1 MQNFFGEILD
11 FSPPFQ
17 IYKCYTLRKNIC
29 VKEDIPMYSRWNG
42 KLEILMNGGQNMNL
56 KKRGLALLMCICM
69 IMTLLPVAAFAD
81 DAAVVYGQ
89 YTDDV

>member
-1 MQNFFGEILD
+1 MHKIQVFKIWYFHFYNYNAILYAR
-11 FSPPFQ
+11 
-17 IYKCYTLRKNIC
+17 IYASRKIFPYIRNG
-29 VKEDIPMYSRWNG
+29 WNLQ
-42 KLEILMNGGQNMNL
+42 KIGGQNMNL

-69 IMTLLPVAAFAD
+69 IVTLLPVAAFAD

>member
-1 MQNFFGEILD
+1 
-11 FSPPFQ
+11 
-17 IYKCYTLRKNIC
+17 
-29 VKEDIPMYSRWNG
+29 MYSRWNG

-69 IMTLLPVAAFAD
+69 IMTLLPVAVFAD